1 MIVIKKELKISKFME
16 MTFYHHSFPTFNR
29 ESIGKFS
36 VLNMINSTYE
46 SVSVFPADLVSK

>member
-1 MIVIKKELKISKFME
+1 ME